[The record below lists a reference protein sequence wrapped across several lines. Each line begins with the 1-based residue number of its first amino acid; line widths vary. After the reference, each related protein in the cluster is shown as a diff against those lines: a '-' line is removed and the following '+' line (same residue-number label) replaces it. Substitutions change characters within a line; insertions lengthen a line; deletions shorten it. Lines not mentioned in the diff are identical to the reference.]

1 MITVN
6 VKLQKL
12 SDQFIMPAYASEGAS
27 GLDLFA
33 CISEDLEISPMGR
46 VLIPTGFAMSL
57 SEGYEAQIRPRSGLA
72 WNHGI
77 TVLNSPGTI
86 DRDYR
91 GEVKVMLINLGD
103 ERYTIKPKSR
113 IAQMVIVEV
122 CPAEI
127 IMVTQLEVTE
137 RGEGG
142 FGSTGIT

>member
-1 MITVN
+1 MNN
-6 VKLQKL
+6 VKIKLQKL
-12 SDQFIMPAYASEGAS
+12 SDQFTMPYYASEGSS

-33 CISEDLEISPMGR
+33 CIDMEVEISPMSR

-57 SEGYEAQIRPRSGLA
+57 PEGYEAQIRPRSGLA

-91 GEVKVMLINLGD
+91 GEVKVMLINLGGEKYIVQPND
-103 ERYTIKPKSR
+103 R
-113 IAQMVIVEV
+113 IAQMVIMKV
-122 CPAEI
+122 CPTEI
-127 IMVTQLEVTE
+127 VIIPLLESSE

>member
-1 MITVN
+1 MNNVK

-12 SDQFIMPAYASEGAS
+12 SDQFTMPYYASEGSS

-33 CISEDLEISPMGR
+33 CISMEVEISPMSR

-91 GEVKVMLINLGD
+91 GEVKVMLINLGS
-103 ERYTIKPKSR
+103 EKYVVKPKSR
-113 IAQMVIVEV
+113 IAQMVIAEV
-122 CPAEI
+122 CPAKI
-127 IMVTQLEVTE
+127 TIVPLLEPSE